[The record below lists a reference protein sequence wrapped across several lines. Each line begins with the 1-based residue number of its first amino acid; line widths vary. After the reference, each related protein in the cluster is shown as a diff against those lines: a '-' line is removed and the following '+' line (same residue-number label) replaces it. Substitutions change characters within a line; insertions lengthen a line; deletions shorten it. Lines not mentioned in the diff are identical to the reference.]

1 MSILGKNIFVIMQN
15 RKIKNEN
22 QVILFDLIRKTWQKN
37 IALVDEVSELL
48 GLGTTATYRRMR
60 GDKPISLEETVKLCR
75 HFNISMDSLVGVTH
89 KNHIQCRYAPLN
101 LSDITDFITFVQVS
115 SNNFED
121 TRLTPGG
128 EIILSAVDVPIF
140 NILPYK
146 ELTLFKLFS
155 WSKSVYDFT
164 ADYETFVNEVE
175 KIESLNKN
183 YEIILNSYHLV
194 PSTEIWTDSTIDA
207 VLRLLSYHS
216 EMKHF
221 SDDKIPVTLCEQL
234 LDLIDTLQKWAE
246 KGTKG
251 SKDTSFKFYVSET
264 YIANTFILFK
274 KGKKTNC
281 LIKLYTINGL
291 GISDER
297 FCKETENWLQK
308 SIQQATLIS
317 GASEKERFKFFSGQ
331 RKKVTDLI
339 DKIQSDFRR

>member
-1 MSILGKNIFVIMQN
+1 MKNSE
-15 RKIKNEN
+15 IKNKN
-22 QVILFDLIRKTWQKN
+22 QVLLFGLIQKALPKH
-37 IALVDEVSELL
+37 IAMVDEISELL
-48 GLGTTATYRRMR
+48 GIGVDAAYRRIR
-60 GDKPISLEETVKLCR
+60 GDKPVSLEEAIKLCR
-75 HFNISMDSLVGVTH
+75 HFQISMNSFVDATYS
-89 KNHIQCRYAPLN
+89 NHIQCRYAPLN

-164 ADYETFVNEVE
+164 TDYETFVKEVE
-175 KIESLNKN
+175 NIESLNTNYENILKN
-183 YEIILNSYHLV
+183 YQLV
-194 PSTEIWTDSTIDA
+194 PSTEIWTDNTIDA
-207 VLRLLSYHS
+207 VLRLLNYHS

-221 SDDKIPVTLCEQL
+221 GNKKIPLLLCDQL
-234 LDLIDTLQKWAE
+234 YDLINTLQKWAE

-251 SKDTSFKFYVSET
+251 PKDTSFKFYVSET
-264 YIANTFILFK
+264 DIANTFILFK
-274 KGKKTNC
+274 KGKNTNC
-281 LIKLYTINGL
+281 LLKLYTINGL

-297 FCKETENWLQK
+297 FCSETENWLRK

-317 GASEKERFKFFSGQ
+317 GTSEKERFKFFETQ
-331 RKKVTDLI
+331 REKIELLI
-339 DKIQSDFRR
+339 DKIK